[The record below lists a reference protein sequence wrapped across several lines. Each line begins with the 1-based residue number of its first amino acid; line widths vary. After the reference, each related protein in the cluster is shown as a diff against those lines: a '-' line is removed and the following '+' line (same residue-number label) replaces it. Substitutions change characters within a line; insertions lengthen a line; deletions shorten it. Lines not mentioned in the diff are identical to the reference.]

1 MNHEEENIKN
11 LSDEL
16 ERLCLKQE
24 RLESQQRELSRA
36 IRVNCVLIRRLTY
49 KVNKGRE
56 PPPPLQQELVSGSGI
71 YEGDRVRV
79 INPNKGQERT
89 GESSGTTKDGLIKVS
104 TDSGRVIRRLPKN
117 LKRVKQDADGNK

>member
-1 MNHEEENIKN
+1 MNHGEENVEE
-11 LSDEL
+11 LSNEL
-16 ERLCLKQE
+16 ERLCLRQE
-24 RLESQQRELSRA
+24 RLESQQRDLSKA
-36 IRVNCVLIRRLTY
+36 IKVNGVLIGTLTY

-56 PPPPLQQELVSGSGI
+56 TPPPLQQELESGSGI

-89 GESSGTTKDGLIKVS
+89 GEAFGTTKDGLIKVS

-117 LKRVKQDADGNK
+117 LKRVKQDADGSK